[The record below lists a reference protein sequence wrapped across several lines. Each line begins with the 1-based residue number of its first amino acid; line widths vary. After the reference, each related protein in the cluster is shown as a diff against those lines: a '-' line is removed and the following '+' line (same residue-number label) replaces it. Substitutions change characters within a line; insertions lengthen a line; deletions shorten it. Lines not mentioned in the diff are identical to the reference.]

1 MNESLDPQGASSS
14 EFFFRPTD
22 RLQLESC
29 IVALAKDGKNVVM
42 YSRSNELL
50 DYYGSSFLRRLKKE
64 LPSSAIEVFM
74 PPDTEAMLNRF
85 NQLLSNLSLDVAT
98 KSRAGKV
105 PDKIWV
111 VHDASV
117 LGAHELELF
126 ARLVMQ
132 FPGCGVSAVLMF
144 PSETAPSESL
154 TSQNKQFVSWG
165 LEMPTD
171 EQKLSTIQQARKNG
185 NEEEAMAFFNRIA
198 KGALKK
204 DPLQPTAVERAVKSA
219 AKTAPAPT
227 TPQKQVK
234 RSGKAGLWVAVV
246 ALMLSLSVGVAA
258 WLHPELSDQALTHI
272 QRLLGL
278 EKAEPVAQKP
288 AVQEIIEE
296 KAEPTVAKDEANN
309 PMPAPASA
317 NDLTNAA
324 SSTPALSGSA
334 TPTVPSTAPANG
346 TSPAVATSPVAPVTP
361 VAAAPVKETPAEKVI
376 TELPDVAIQGR
387 SWLKN
392 LPGESFVIEHQ
403 VFSTVREAKAAMK
416 GKDWLV
422 NARIAPIFADG
433 KDEAKFVVITG
444 PFKSK
449 ERAQNTITRLGLPS
463 GTAIKGVS
471 TALAQ
476 TSPKQ
481 TKP

>member
-29 IVALAKDGKNVVM
+29 ITALAKEGKNVVM

-64 LPSSAIEVFM
+64 LPTSSIEVFM

-85 NQLLSNLSLDVAT
+85 NQLLGNLSLDVAT
-98 KSRAGKV
+98 KPRAGRAPEKL
-105 PDKIWV
+105 WV

-171 EQKLSTIQQARKNG
+171 EQKLNTIQQARKNG
-185 NEEEAMAFFNRIA
+185 NEEEAVAFFNRIA

-219 AKTAPAPT
+219 AKTTAAQT
-227 TPQKQVK
+227 TPQNQAK
-234 RSGKAGLWVAVV
+234 RAGKTGLWVAVV

-272 QRLLGL
+272 NRLLGL
-278 EKAEPVAQKP
+278 EKAEPVTEKP

-296 KAEPTVAKDEANN
+296 KAEAPVAKDEANN

-317 NDLTNAA
+317 M
-324 SSTPALSGSA
+324 A
-334 TPTVPSTAPANG
+334 TATATLPANA
-346 TSPAVATSPVAPVTP
+346 TAVAPAPVTAPVAAPTAP

-376 TELPDVAIQGR
+376 TELPDVAVQGR
-387 SWLKN
+387 NWLKS
-392 LPGESFVIEHQ
+392 LPEESFVIEHQ
-403 VFSTVREAKAAMK
+403 VLSSVKDAQAAMK
-416 GKDWLV
+416 GKEWLQ
-422 NARIAPIFADG
+422 NARIAPVFTEG
-433 KDEAKFVVITG
+433 KDEAKFAVVTG

-449 ERAQNTITRLGLPS
+449 ERAQNTITRLGLPTS
-463 GTAIKGVS
+463 TAIKGV
-471 TALAQ
+471 TAALAQ
-476 TSPKQ
+476 TAPKQ

>member
-14 EFFFRPTD
+14 EFFFRPAD

-29 IVALAKDGKNVVM
+29 ITALAKEGKNVVM

-64 LPSSAIEVFM
+64 LPTSSIEVFM

-98 KSRAGKV
+98 KPRAGKA
-105 PDKIWV
+105 PEKLWV

-171 EQKLSTIQQARKNG
+171 EQKLSTIQQARKHG
-185 NEEEAMAFFNRIA
+185 NEEEALAFFNRIA

-219 AKTAPAPT
+219 AKTT
-227 TPQKQVK
+227 TAQTSPEKQAK
-234 RSGKAGLWVAVV
+234 RAGKTGLWVAVV

-272 QRLLGL
+272 HRLLGL
-278 EKAEPVAQKP
+278 EKAEPVAEKP

-296 KAEPTVAKDEANN
+296 KAEPPVAKDEANN

-317 NDLTNAA
+317 TATATANPVAA
-324 SSTPALSGSA
+324 
-334 TPTVPSTAPANG
+334 VPVTAPVAA
-346 TSPAVATSPVAPVTP
+346 PAAPL
-361 VAAAPVKETPAEKVI
+361 AAAPVKETPAEKVI
-376 TELPDVAIQGR
+376 TELPDVAVQGR
-387 SWLKN
+387 NWLKS
-392 LPGESFVIEHQ
+392 LPEESFVIEHQ
-403 VFSTVREAKAAMK
+403 VLSTVKDAQAAMK
-416 GKDWLV
+416 GKEWLQ
-422 NARIAPIFADG
+422 NARITPVFSEG
-433 KDEAKFVVITG
+433 KDEAKFAVVTG

-449 ERAQNTITRLGLPS
+449 ERAQTTITRLSLPTS
-463 GTAIKGVS
+463 VTIKGVPA
-471 TALAQ
+471 ALAQ
-476 TSPKQ
+476 TAPKQ

>member
-1 MNESLDPQGASSS
+1 MNESLDPQSASSS

-29 IVALAKDGKNVVM
+29 ITALAKGGKNVVM

-50 DYYGSSFLRRLKKE
+50 DYYGSRFLRRLKKE
-64 LPSSAIEVFM
+64 LPNSSIEVFM

-98 KSRAGKV
+98 KPRTDQAPEKL
-105 PDKIWV
+105 WV

-154 TSQNKQFVSWG
+154 TRQNKQFVSWG

-171 EQKLSTIQQARKNG
+171 EQKLNTIQQARKNG
-185 NEEEAMAFFNRIA
+185 NEEEAVAFFNRIA

-219 AKTAPAPT
+219 AAAGNAAPE
-227 TPQKQVK
+227 PQKKTK
-234 RSGKAGLWVAVV
+234 RSGKMGLAVAIV
-246 ALMLSLSVGVAA
+246 AFLLSLSVGVTA
-258 WLHPELSDQALTHI
+258 WLHPEVTDQALTQI
-272 QRLLGL
+272 QQLLGN
-278 EKAEPVAQKP
+278 EKP
-288 AVQEIIEE
+288 APEAEKPAAQEIIEE
-296 KAEPTVAKDEANN
+296 KAEPTVARDEANN

-317 NDLTNAA
+317 TDQSKPTPSSDTAATPA
-324 SSTPALSGSA
+324 SSA
-334 TPTVPSTAPANG
+334 APAAQ
-346 TSPAVATSPVAPVTP
+346 SAPA
-361 VAAAPVKETPAEKVI
+361 VAAAPVAAVVKETPAEKVI
-376 TELPDVAIQGR
+376 TELPDVAVQAR
-387 SWLKN
+387 NWLKG
-392 LPGESFVIEHQ
+392 LPEESFVIEYQ
-403 VFSTVREAKAAMK
+403 VFNTVKDAQAATK
-416 GKDWLV
+416 GKEGLQ
-422 NARIAPIFADG
+422 NARIAPVFTNG
-433 KDEAKFVVITG
+433 KDEAKFAVVIG

-449 ERAQNTITRLGLPS
+449 ERAQTTITRLGLPS
-463 GTAIKGVS
+463 STVIKAVPAAI
-471 TALAQ
+471 AQ
-476 TSPKQ
+476 ASPKQ
-481 TKP
+481 AKP

>member
-29 IVALAKDGKNVVM
+29 IVAIAKDGKNVVM

-64 LPSSAIEVFM
+64 LPSSATEVFM

-204 DPLQPTAVERAVKSA
+204 DPLQTTAVERAVKSA
-219 AKTAPAPT
+219 AKIAPAPT
-227 TPQKQVK
+227 APQKQVK
-234 RSGKAGLWVAVV
+234 RSGKAGLWLAVV

-272 QRLLGL
+272 HRLLDL
-278 EKAEPVAQKP
+278 EKAERAPEKP
-288 AVQEIIEE
+288 AVQAIIEE
-296 KAEPTVAKDEANN
+296 KAEPPVAKDEANN
-309 PMPAPASA
+309 PMPAPASVS
-317 NDLTNAA
+317 A
-324 SSTPALSGSA
+324 SVP
-334 TPTVPSTAPANG
+334 PTLPAN
-346 TSPAVATSPVAPVTP
+346 AT
-361 VAAAPVKETPAEKVI
+361 AAAPVAVPAAPAASAPVKEIPAEKVI
-376 TELPDVAIQGR
+376 TELPEVVIQGR

-392 LPGESFVIEHQ
+392 LPEESFVIEHQ

-416 GKDWLV
+416 GKEWLV

-463 GTAIKGVS
+463 GTNIKGVS
-471 TALAQ
+471 AALAQ
-476 TSPKQ
+476 AAPKQ
-481 TKP
+481 SKP

>member
-1 MNESLDPQGASSS
+1 MNESLDPQSASSS
-14 EFFFRPTD
+14 EFFFRPND

-29 IVALAKDGKNVVM
+29 ITALAKDGKSVVM
-42 YSRSNELL
+42 FSRSNELL

-64 LPSSAIEVFM
+64 LPTSSIEVFM

-98 KSRAGKV
+98 KSRAGQAPEKV
-105 PDKIWV
+105 WV

-171 EQKLSTIQQARKNG
+171 EQKLNTIQQARKNG
-185 NEEEAMAFFNRIA
+185 NEEEALAFFNRIA

-219 AKTAPAPT
+219 AKTT
-227 TPQKQVK
+227 TAQTSPQKQVK
-234 RSGKAGLWVAVV
+234 RAGKTGLWVAVV

-272 QRLLGL
+272 NRLLGL
-278 EKAEPVAQKP
+278 EKAEPVAEKP

-296 KAEPTVAKDEANN
+296 KAEPPVAKDEANN

-317 NDLTNAA
+317 
-324 SSTPALSGSA
+324 SA
-334 TPTVPSTAPANG
+334 TTSANAPANP
-346 TSPAVATSPVAPVTP
+346 TAAAPVTAPVAAPVAVPAVP

-376 TELPDVAIQGR
+376 TELPDVAVQGR
-387 SWLKN
+387 NWLKS
-392 LPGESFVIEHQ
+392 LPEESFVIEHQ
-403 VFSTVREAKAAMK
+403 VLSTVKDAQAAMK
-416 GKDWLV
+416 GKEWLQ
-422 NARIAPIFADG
+422 NARIAPVFTEG
-433 KDEAKFVVITG
+433 KDEAKFAVITG

-449 ERAQNTITRLGLPS
+449 ERAQTTITRLGLAS
-463 GTAIKGVS
+463 SVAIKGVPA
-471 TALAQ
+471 ALSQ
-476 TSPKQ
+476 SSPKQ

>member
-14 EFFFRPTD
+14 EFFFRPAD

-29 IVALAKDGKNVVM
+29 ITALAKEGKNVVM

-50 DYYGSSFLRRLKKE
+50 DYYGSGFLRRLKKE
-64 LPSSAIEVFM
+64 LPTSSIEVFM

-85 NQLLSNLSLDVAT
+85 NLLLSNLSLDVAT
-98 KSRAGKV
+98 KPRAGKA
-105 PDKIWV
+105 PEKLWV

-154 TSQNKQFVSWG
+154 TSQNKKFVSWG

-171 EQKLSTIQQARKNG
+171 EQKLNTIQQARKSG
-185 NEEEAMAFFNRIA
+185 NEEEAVAFFNRIA

-219 AKTAPAPT
+219 AKTSPAPT

-246 ALMLSLSVGVAA
+246 AFMLSLSVGVAA

-272 QRLLGL
+272 HRLLGL
-278 EKAEPVAQKP
+278 EKAEPVAEKP

-296 KAEPTVAKDEANN
+296 KAEPSVAKDEANN

-317 NDLTNAA
+317 SA
-324 SSTPALSGSA
+324 SASA
-334 TPTVPSTAPANG
+334 TLPANATAVAPA
-346 TSPAVATSPVAPVTP
+346 PVAVPAAP

-376 TELPDVAIQGR
+376 TELPDLAVQGR
-387 SWLKN
+387 NWLKS
-392 LPGESFVIEHQ
+392 LPEESFVIEHQ
-403 VFSTVREAKAAMK
+403 VLSTVKDAQSAMK
-416 GKDWLV
+416 GKEWLQ
-422 NARIAPIFADG
+422 NARITPVFTEG
-433 KDEAKFVVITG
+433 KDEAKFAVVTG

-449 ERAQNTITRLGLPS
+449 ERAQTTITRLGLAS
-463 GTAIKGVS
+463 STTIKGVPA
-471 TALAQ
+471 ALAQ

>member
-14 EFFFRPTD
+14 EFFFRPAD

-29 IVALAKDGKNVVM
+29 ITALAKEGKNVVM

-64 LPSSAIEVFM
+64 LPTSSIEVFM

-98 KSRAGKV
+98 KPRAGKA
-105 PDKIWV
+105 PEKLWV

-171 EQKLSTIQQARKNG
+171 EQKLNTIQQARKNG
-185 NEEEAMAFFNRIA
+185 KEEEALAFFTRIA

-219 AKTAPAPT
+219 SKTAPSPAA
-227 TPQKQVK
+227 PQKQAK
-234 RSGKAGLWVAVV
+234 RAGKTGLWVAVV

-272 QRLLGL
+272 HRLLEL
-278 EKAEPVAQKP
+278 EKAEPALEKP
-288 AVQEIIEE
+288 AVQEVIEE
-296 KAEPTVAKDEANN
+296 KAEPAVARDEANN

-317 NDLTNAA
+317 ADPSKFET
-324 SSTPALSGSA
+324 STPAESSSA
-334 TPTVPSTAPANG
+334 SANLPANA
-346 TSPAVATSPVAPVTP
+346 TAVAPLAAP
-361 VAAAPVKETPAEKVI
+361 VAAALVKETPAEKVI
-376 TELPDVAIQGR
+376 TELPEVAVQGR
-387 SWLKN
+387 NWLKT
-392 LPGESFVIEHQ
+392 LPEESYVIEHK
-403 VFSTVREAKAAMK
+403 VLSTVKDAQAAMK
-416 GKDWLV
+416 GKEWLQ
-422 NARIAPIFADG
+422 NARIAPVFTNS
-433 KDEAKFVVITG
+433 KEEAKFALITG
-444 PFKSK
+444 PFRSK
-449 ERAQNTITRLGLPS
+449 ERAQTTITRLGLPTS
-463 GTAIKGVS
+463 TAIKSVPA
-471 TALAQ
+471 ALAQ
-476 TSPKQ
+476 TTPKQ